1 MQQRR
6 KPWYKKWWG
15 MILAIVGTLVLI
27 LIIALSFAIAN
38 EVKKLKNKTASE
50 QYFSKAIYTAEMQRK
65 VEGQSNFW
73 QGSANPKV
81 TVVEFSDFSCPLCKN
96 SFTKIR
102 EIGLKYKKDVKII
115 YRDFPVFEHS
125 LDLALSAN
133 CAGEQGLFWLM
144 HDKLFQNQGVYE
156 KAQLLELANQIGA
169 DIEKFDDCLTSQ
181 KYLKQI
187 QENFTDGQNLGVTGT
202 PTWFINGVKIA
213 GDIPYDLFIEIIE
226 EFINE

>member
-1 MQQRR
+1 MQHRR
-6 KPWYKKWWG
+6 KPWYKKWWV

-38 EVKKLKNKTASE
+38 ELKKYKNKLASE
-50 QYFSKAIYTAEMQRK
+50 QYFSKVIYTAEMQRK

-156 KAQLLELANQIGA
+156 SPQLLELANQIGA
-169 DIEKFDDCLTSQ
+169 DIEKFDDCLTSK